1 MLLDHCL
8 TLFRREACK
17 GEHADLSGDVRPV
30 SRHVQALKSTPE
42 LLAHTIHPVADGDEL
57 VKPLLTH
64 LGVIKYFGGYP
75 GSVLGRRR
83 VIGSDTDL
91 NLREDPLG

>member
-8 TLFRREACK
+8 TLLRREACEGK
-17 GEHADLSGDVRPV
+17 HADLSGDMRPV

-57 VKPLLTH
+57 IKPLLAH
-64 LGVIKYFGGYP
+64 LGVIKYPCGYP

-83 VIGSDTDL
+83 VVGSDTDL
-91 NLREDPLG
+91 NLREDPLS